1 MAKKFR
7 QQGNRFSDEMLTSV
21 DITPSDDLTE
31 LFSESSDP
39 RFIRGSLSRWQPD
52 ELIAS
57 ELEYDEDFFGDLPYS
72 AGTENEE
79 YRKMQ
84 AAELDEDEDDPGEYL
99 PLRRQLS
106 REETVSLVGSA
117 VSGRKEILK
126 IEDLCSDNDEN
137 MDFLCLGFTPREIF
151 EDHLYPDSIESIYD
165 EDLFFKLKSRSSDI

>member
-57 ELEYDEDFFGDLPYS
+57 ELEYDEDFFGRPRSLTRMRMIPGNICLCADNCQGRRRCLLSDLQY
-72 AGTENEE
+72 
-79 YRKMQ
+79 
-84 AAELDEDEDDPGEYL
+84 PGEKRF
-99 PLRRQLS
+99 LR
-106 REETVSLVGSA
+106 
-117 VSGRKEILK
+117 
-126 IEDLCSDNDEN
+126 
-137 MDFLCLGFTPREIF
+137 
-151 EDHLYPDSIESIYD
+151 
-165 EDLFFKLKSRSSDI
+165 